1 MSPRLCELCTTAVPA
16 LAVVFCDADSCFLC
30 AACDVQ
36 VHEANRLAQR
46 HVRRPVSAADD
57 QPASEESDILVP
69 DVDGTN
75 LADSLARDAA
85 GLGDTDVAYSDFED
99 FEGVAFGKMPSLNAS
114 DSDTAFLSIVPAGG
128 LKAFDSDLSWEAVV
142 PDEFEHVVPDIE
154 AVNAHVSSGK
164 PPVVSAA
171 KSESNPCKPAN
182 NAYSSMPACPVVP
195 VTTGRPHVRK
205 SPFVKT
211 QSKLESP
218 AFSQVTTSSPSATS
232 SPSSMLAVGSILD
245 AVTSSSAME
254 TSKALSYSQSP
265 GSTPML
271 EGGLDLVPSTVAGK
285 HEGEEEVEK
294 KTAEQR
300 KQLRAEA
307 LIRFRAKRA
316 NRSFRKKI
324 RYGCRKVL
332 AESRPRVKGRFVK
345 KCDMALYA
353 LHGADYAKFKT
364 PALADSDANS
374 IMEQV
379 IPGL

>member
-1 MSPRLCELCTTAVPA
+1 MAPRLCELCTTAVPA
-16 LAVVFCDADSCFLC
+16 LAVVYCDADSCFLC

-46 HVRRPVSAADD
+46 HVRRPVTAADV
-57 QPASEESDILVP
+57 QPSSEESDILVP

-114 DSDTAFLSIVPAGG
+114 DTDTAFLSIVPAGG

-142 PDEFEHVVPDIE
+142 PDDFEHVVPDIE
-154 AVNAHVSSGK
+154 AVNAPVSNGK

-171 KSESNPCKPAN
+171 RSDPNACKSVN
-182 NAYSSMPACPVVP
+182 NAYASVPACPVVP
-195 VTTGRPHVRK
+195 VATGRPHVRK

-218 AFSQVTTSSPSATS
+218 AFSHVSTSTLSAPSSPD
-232 SPSSMLAVGSILD
+232 SMPAVGNIMD
-245 AVTSSSAME
+245 AVTSSSALE
-254 TSKALSYSQSP
+254 TSKAISHSQSP
-265 GSTPML
+265 GSTSAL
-271 EGGLDLVPSTVAGK
+271 GALDLVPSTGSVKPDG
-285 HEGEEEVEK
+285 GEEVET

-364 PALADSDANS
+364 PAPVDSDANA
-374 IMEQV
+374 IIEQV
-379 IPGL
+379 VPGL

>member
-1 MSPRLCELCTTAVPA
+1 MASRLCELCTSDVPA

-46 HVRRPVSAADD
+46 HIRRPVSATDV

-75 LADSLARDAA
+75 LTDSLSRDGS
-85 GLGDTDVAYSDFED
+85 GLCDADVAYADFED

-142 PDEFEHVVPDIE
+142 PEEFEHVVPDIE
-154 AVNAHVSSGK
+154 AVNPPVSVGK
-164 PPVVSAA
+164 PNIVSAP
-171 KSESNPCKPAN
+171 KSESAVCK
-182 NAYSSMPACPVVP
+182 SSIAATASVPACPVVP
-195 VTTGRPHVRK
+195 VTTGRPHVCK
-205 SPFVKT
+205 SPYLKAAF
-211 QSKLESP
+211 SKMESP
-218 AFSQVTTSSPSATS
+218 AFSHVTVSAPSASLLS
-232 SPSSMLAVGSILD
+232 SSVLPTGNIID
-245 AVTSSSAME
+245 AVTSSSAAE
-254 TSKALSYSQSP
+254 SSKTQVLSSESA
-265 GSTPML
+265 SKL
-271 EGGLDLVPSTVAGK
+271 EFGIDLVLSSTSGK
-285 HEGEEEVEK
+285 QDGVEDEK

-307 LIRFRAKRA
+307 LVRFRAKRA
-316 NRSFRKKI
+316 NRSFQKKI

-353 LHGADYAKFKT
+353 LHGSDYAKFKV
-364 PALADSDANS
+364 PVPVDSDANDM
-374 IMEQV
+374 MEQV
-379 IPGL
+379 IPGM

>member
-1 MSPRLCELCTTAVPA
+1 MASRLCELCTSDVPA
-16 LAVVFCDADSCFLC
+16 LAVVFCDADSCYLC

-46 HVRRPVSAADD
+46 HIRRPVSAADV

-85 GLGDTDVAYSDFED
+85 GLGDADVAYSDFED

-142 PDEFEHVVPDIE
+142 PDDFEHVVPDIE
-154 AVNAHVSSGK
+154 AVNPPVSTGK
-164 PPVVSAA
+164 PPIVSAA
-171 KSESNPCKPAN
+171 KSESNLGKPVN
-182 NAYSSMPACPVVP
+182 NATASIPACPVVP

-205 SPFVKT
+205 VPFIKT
-211 QSKLESP
+211 QAKMESTSFSHVITSTPSVPSSP
-218 AFSQVTTSSPSATS
+218 A
-232 SPSSMLAVGSILD
+232 SMLAVGNILD
-245 AVTSSSAME
+245 AVTSRTAME
-254 TSKALSYSQSP
+254 TSKAVSQSQSP

-271 EGGLDLVPSTVAGK
+271 EGSLTLVPSHTK
-285 HEGEEEVEK
+285 NEGEEEVEK

-316 NRSFRKKI
+316 NRSFQKKI

-364 PALADSDANS
+364 PALVDSNAND

-379 IPGL
+379 VPSL

>member
-1 MSPRLCELCTTAVPA
+1 MSPRLCELCTTAAPA
-16 LAVVFCDADSCFLC
+16 LAVVYCDADSCFLC
-30 AACDVQ
+30 AACDLQ

-46 HVRRPVSAADD
+46 HIRRPVSAADV
-57 QPASEESDILVP
+57 QPTSEESDILVP

-85 GLGDTDVAYSDFED
+85 GLGEVDVAYSDFED
-99 FEGVAFGKMPSLNAS
+99 FEGIAFGKMPSLNAS
-114 DSDTAFLSIVPAGG
+114 DSDTVFLSIVPAGG

-142 PDEFEHVVPDIE
+142 PDDFEHVVPDIE
-154 AVNAHVSSGK
+154 AVNPPVSTGK
-164 PPVVSAA
+164 PTVVSAA
-171 KSESNPCKPAN
+171 KSESYACKLVN
-182 NAYSSMPACPVVP
+182 NAHASTPACPVVP

-205 SPFVKT
+205 SSFVKP
-211 QSKLESP
+211 QPKMESP
-218 AFSQVTTSSPSATS
+218 VFSHVSASAPSVPSSPA
-232 SPSSMLAVGSILD
+232 SMLASGSILD

-254 TSKALSYSQSP
+254 TSKAVSP
-265 GSTPML
+265 SHSSGWTPVPDV
-271 EGGLDLVPSTVAGK
+271 GLGLAPSTVSK
-285 HEGEEEVEK
+285 LDGEEEVEK

-307 LIRFRAKRA
+307 LVRFRAKRA

-364 PALADSDANS
+364 PALVESDADCL
-374 IMEQV
+374 MDQL